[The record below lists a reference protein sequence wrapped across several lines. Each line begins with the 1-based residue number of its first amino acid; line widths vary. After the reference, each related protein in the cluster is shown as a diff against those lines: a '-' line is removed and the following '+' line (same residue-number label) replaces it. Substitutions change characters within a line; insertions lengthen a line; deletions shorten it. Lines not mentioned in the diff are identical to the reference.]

1 MILLQLFGGLGNQMF
16 QYAFGRHLAIKH
28 NTQLVLDLSYVQSKF
43 PLKKWTTPMQYEL
56 HIFPIHATLKH
67 NIFKSSILYPF
78 AKLEYII
85 KSQMYE
91 KNMYNLFENNFLFN
105 ESYLNV
111 NENNIFVRGIF
122 QTEKYFNSIEHII
135 REDFKFKAILDVQ
148 NLQHVH
154 LIQNTNAV
162 SIHIRRGDYV
172 NIKKNAQKFL
182 ALDLEYYQKAIDVLA
197 TKIADPTF
205 FIFSDDINW
214 VKGNLKI
221 NFPKYYIKNNTAKNT
236 SYIDMQLMSMCKHNI
251 IANST
256 FSWWAAWLNTNQNK
270 IVIAPKRWFQHLAND
285 NLLPNTWVQ
294 L

>member
-1 MILLQLFGGLGNQMF
+1 MIIVQLYGGLGNQMF
-16 QYAFGRHLAIKH
+16 QYAFGTHLATI
-28 NTQLVLDLSYVQSKF
+28 NNAELVFDLSYVQSKLPF
-43 PLKKWTTPMQYEL
+43 KKWTTPMQYEL
-56 HIFPIHATLKH
+56 HIFENLKAKLKP
-67 NIFKSSILYPF
+67 NIFASKYVYPF
-78 AKLEYII
+78 AKMEHLLKTRLYKNKYDFYI
-85 KSQMYE
+85 
-91 KNMYNLFENNFLFN
+91 ENDL
-105 ESYLNV
+105 S
-111 NENNIFVRGIF
+111 
-122 QTEKYFNSIEHII
+122 FNSNLLSIKNNSFVCGNFQSELYFKNIEQII
-135 REDFKFKAILDVQ
+135 RNDFSFPKISDET
-148 NLQHVH
+148 NLKH
-154 LIQNTNAV
+154 LEKIQNSNAV

-172 NIKKNAQKFL
+172 SIQKNAQKFL

-205 FIFSDDINW
+205 FIFSDDMNW
-214 VKGNLKI
+214 VEENLKI

-285 NLLPNTWVQ
+285 DLLPNTWVQ